1 MSAVC
6 KALAQDILGIWE
18 NLLMNPKDISS
29 EEVEMELKAFPQGEE
44 SVVVYGQVNHFLC
57 TLYFAHM
64 NTQARPHSQS
74 TQGKKPLQNFLI
86 TFQK

>member
-74 TQGKKPLQNFLI
+74 TQGKNLCKI
-86 TFQK
+86 S